1 MESGIYK
8 IECIINNKIYI
19 GSSNN
24 IHRRKIEHMS
34 SLKRNKHF
42 NKYIQRSWN
51 KYGEENFMFEILEN
65 CEVEKLIEREQY
77 YIDTLKPELNTVL
90 SAKPRRN
97 IKLSEEEL
105 HRIKTMNIG
114 RKHVGKALDNIRK
127 AAQIRKANKISEKGG
142 YKGSKKPIYLI
153 DKNNNILKEY
163 DGIRVASRDLNLDS
177 SAVVAVLKGK
187 IKQIK
192 GYIFKYK
199 F

>member
-1 MESGIYK
+1 
-8 IECIINNKIYI
+8 
-19 GSSNN
+19 
-24 IHRRKIEHMS
+24 MS